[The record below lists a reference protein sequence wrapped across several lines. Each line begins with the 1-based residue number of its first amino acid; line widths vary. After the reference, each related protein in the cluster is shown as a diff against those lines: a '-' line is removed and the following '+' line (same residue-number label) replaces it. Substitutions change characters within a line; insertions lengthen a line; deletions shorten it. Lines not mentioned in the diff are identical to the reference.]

1 MGRALGV
8 GCDGRIGLRVRVM
21 PSEGLVGMML
31 EVLRAKAWR
40 KKKTAYWQRR
50 CGFVIVPVW
59 PSVLVE
65 AFQPQF
71 GASSLKVS
79 GQPLQVQAS

>member
-1 MGRALGV
+1 MGSGTLMGRALGV

-40 KKKTAYWQRR
+40 KKKTAYW
-50 CGFVIVPVW
+50 
-59 PSVLVE
+59 
-65 AFQPQF
+65 
-71 GASSLKVS
+71 
-79 GQPLQVQAS
+79 